1 MPYRRTWNLNFE
13 TQNENASQKNFTY
26 NSQKKNFLANTV
38 YFIYLRTMFRSL
50 EVFL

>member
-13 TQNENASQKNFTY
+13 TQYENASQKIFAY
-26 NSQKKNFLANTV
+26 NSQKNFLANTV
-38 YFIYLRTMFRSL
+38 YFTYLRTMFRSL

>member
-1 MPYRRTWNLNFE
+1 MKTRVKKISPTIH
-13 TQNENASQKNFTY
+13 
-26 NSQKKNFLANTV
+26 KKNFLANTV